1 MQHMPVNFEK
11 AQMIAKKL
19 GKFHAMS
26 FFLNEE
32 HVAGAVTKSFTDG
45 FFSEKLIG
53 NWDFIYSNM
62 EALIDLTR
70 DGAWGDEMRQVAKKL
85 VDLQPH
91 FGEKMKQI
99 YTVNP
104 KGVNILNH
112 GDFHIRNLLFRY
124 KEDES
129 SKFDAIQFVS

>member
-11 AQMIAKKL
+11 AQMIARKL
-19 GKFHAMS
+19 GKFHALS
-26 FFLNEE
+26 FFLNKE
-32 HVAGAVTKSFTDG
+32 HVAGADPSSFKDG

-70 DGAWGDEMRQVAKKL
+70 DGAWGDEMREVSKKL
-85 VDLQPH
+85 IDLKPH
-91 FGEKMKQI
+91 FAEKMKQI
-99 YTVNP
+99 YTPDP
-104 KGVNILNH
+104 KGVNFLNH

-124 KEDES
+124 KEDDS
-129 SKFDAIQFVS
+129 SKFDGIQFVS